1 MERRLLSAAVFFMT
15 ELMLTYGN
23 AGLFLTAFL
32 AATLLPL
39 SSEALLIYLVH
50 QTGDPWMPLFW
61 ASAGN
66 VLGSMV
72 NYGLGYYGESFIFY
86 RLLKLKPQTLAKARH
101 HYKRAQ
107 EISKYS
113 KVGPY
118 ISLATTICVTNQND
132 AEYRKLWK
140 KALKANLDRD
150 PTQRLLNTL

>member
-1 MERRLLSAAVFFMT
+1 MT

-50 QTGDPWMPLFW
+50 QTGDPWTPLFW

-72 NYGLGYYGESFIFY
+72 NYALGYYGESFIFY
-86 RLLKLKPQTLAKARH
+86 RLLKLKPQTLTKARQQ
-101 HYKRAQ
+101 YQ
-107 EISKYS
+107 KYGPVS
-113 KVGPY
+113 LLFAWLPLVGDPLTVVAGAFKMPLWLFVLLVAAGKTGRY
-118 ISLATTICVTNQND
+118 LFLVLAIP
-132 AEYRKLWK
+132 L
-140 KALKANLDRD
+140 
-150 PTQRLLNTL
+150 